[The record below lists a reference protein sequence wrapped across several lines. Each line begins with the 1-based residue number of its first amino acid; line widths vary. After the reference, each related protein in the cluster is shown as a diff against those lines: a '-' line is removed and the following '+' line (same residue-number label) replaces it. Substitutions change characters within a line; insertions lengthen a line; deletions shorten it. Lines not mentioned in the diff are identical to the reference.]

1 MVATMDVYGYSL
13 TDGQASV
20 AAIWIGN
27 DVGDNSDLDSIAVG
41 WEVSCPL

>member
-13 TDGQASV
+13 SDGQASV

-27 DVGDNSDLDSIAVG
+27 DDGDNSDLIQLLWDG
-41 WEVSCPL
+41 K